1 MGFQASLVVLQVLCL
16 SLNSAILARFYAI
29 MACLGGLR
37 LLYAEKEGRVWAG
50 NRNYSL
56 LLYTFYIYSMAEL
69 IISPKQRWLPMP
81 HIIKINHRVLGV
93 VKGRDVR
100 VQMPAGTYTIGVQS
114 GLRFIESEVHTHIY
128 EQAENRLV
136 FSDRERWWNL
146 LFNID
151 L

>member
-1 MGFQASLVVLQVLCL
+1 
-16 SLNSAILARFYAI
+16 
-29 MACLGGLR
+29 
-37 LLYAEKEGRVWAG
+37 
-50 NRNYSL
+50 
-56 LLYTFYIYSMAEL
+56 MAEL

-114 GLRFIESEVHTHIY
+114 GLRFIESEVQTHIY

-151 L
+151 LVLWLVKRFVNLGEPWNTVYEVVSNGFFAVWMLRVWMIRKRYFKLEITQKFGTDSVK